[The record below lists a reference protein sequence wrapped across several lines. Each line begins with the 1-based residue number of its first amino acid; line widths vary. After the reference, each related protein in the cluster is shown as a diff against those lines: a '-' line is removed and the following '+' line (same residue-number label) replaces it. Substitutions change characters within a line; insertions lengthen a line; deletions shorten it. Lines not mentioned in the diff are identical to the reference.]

1 MNSRNPST
9 DLSAE
14 ALPQQA
20 FPEAQHPGRYTQEQ
34 AQRICQLLAHYM
46 PFQTMKEV
54 MQREHR
60 RAFPFTHYVWFRR
73 AIQWRPLID
82 NLRQQYLAHFDD
94 IPIAQKR
101 IRLERLEQLYEEAK
115 EVQLKVSVL
124 RAASDELRD
133 PTMGSQTNI
142 AITAYYQMSAE
153 ELEQKRVD
161 LINKLRHLR
170 AQEKAEGSAGGT
182 HALIEA

>member
-1 MNSRNPST
+1 MTSTPPST
-9 DLSAE
+9 DLSADV
-14 ALPQQA
+14 LPQPFVA
-20 FPEAQHPGRYTQEQ
+20 ENPGRYTQEQ

-46 PFQTMKEV
+46 PFQAMKE
-54 MQREHR
+54 MMWQEHR

-73 AIQWRPLID
+73 APDWQPLIT
-82 NLRQQYLAHFDD
+82 NLRQQYLSHFDD

-101 IRLERLEQLYEEAK
+101 VRLERLERLYEETK
-115 EVQLKVSVL
+115 GVQLKVSVL
-124 RAASDELRD
+124 RAASEELRD

-142 AITAYYQMSAE
+142 AITAYYQMSAS

-170 AQEKAEGSAGGT
+170 AQEKAEGSAGGS
-182 HALIEA
+182 HAIIEA